1 LYSQSQ
7 IDPLILFKNT
17 VGESVR
23 GTIVKLQR
31 KSLVMEV
38 YNPYSIVQIS
48 EVLGELTI
56 RIGNKVAYLGKAVV
70 ISLVNTGLTAVV
82 SVTLIDEWQ
91 DLYDVVITPG
101 AVGEEAKAFVQDWSE
116 RFQIRRDYQIVVNEF
131 RAYLSDVSRWVE
143 QVDLTE
149 SLPRVNGQLRE
160 DVFYELAVPL
170 LEKLKVY
177 FDGFVNE
184 AALVDVDAAPAHRA
198 YAQAA
203 LHPFLLR
210 APFVFRTF
218 TKPLGYAGDYEMVN
232 QMLGDPR
239 QGPSTYFQIVN
250 TGFLRTAAA
259 AAHNNRI
266 DILVNFLIRIADLAK
281 KAGRPFRILNVG
293 CGPAIE
299 IQRFLQRYPN
309 PEFLSFDLVDFSE
322 ETLSR
327 TRDILTDISE
337 KVGKPIIINYIH
349 ESVHQLLKRSVDKS
363 VPDTKEYDA
372 AYCAGLFDYFSDKV
386 CSRLTAYFATCTR
399 SRGRLLIT
407 NVHSS
412 NPDKLGMEHLL
423 EWYLIYRDEMQME
436 SILPEGSTDHEIYV
450 DATGVNVFAEAS
462 VV

>member
-7 IDPLILFKNT
+7 IDPLISFKNT

-48 EVLGELTI
+48 EVLSELTI

-101 AVGEEAKAFVQDWSE
+101 AVGIEAKAFVHDWSE
-116 RFQIRRDYQIVVNEF
+116 RFQIRRDYQIVVNEL

-149 SLPRVNGQLRE
+149 SLPREKGQLRA
-160 DVFYELAVPL
+160 DIFYELATPL
-170 LEKLKVY
+170 LEKLKFY
-177 FDGFVNE
+177 FDNFVGE
-184 AALVDVDAAPAHRA
+184 ASLVDVETVSGHCS

-210 APFVFRTF
+210 APFVFRAF

-232 QMLGDPR
+232 QMLSDPR

-250 TGFLRTAAA
+250 TGFLNCAVVVSHR
-259 AAHNNRI
+259 NRI
-266 DILVNFLIRIADLAK
+266 DILVDFLIRVADSAK

-309 PEFLSFDLVDFSE
+309 PEFLSFDLIDFSE
-322 ETLSR
+322 ETLTR
-327 TRDILTDISE
+327 TRGILTGIAE
-337 KVGKPIIINYIH
+337 KVGKSIIVNYIH
-349 ESVHQLLKRSVDKS
+349 ESVHQLLKRSVDKNA
-363 VPDTKEYDA
+363 PDTKEYDA

-386 CSRLTAYFATCTR
+386 CSRLTSHFATCTR
-399 SRGRLLIT
+399 SKGRLLIT

-412 NPDKLGMEHLL
+412 NPDKFGMEHLM
-423 EWYLIYRDEMQME
+423 EWYLVYRDEAQME
-436 SILPEGSTDHEIYV
+436 LLLPEDSTEHRVYV
-450 DATGVNVFAEAS
+450 DATGVNVFAE
-462 VV
+462 VVVA